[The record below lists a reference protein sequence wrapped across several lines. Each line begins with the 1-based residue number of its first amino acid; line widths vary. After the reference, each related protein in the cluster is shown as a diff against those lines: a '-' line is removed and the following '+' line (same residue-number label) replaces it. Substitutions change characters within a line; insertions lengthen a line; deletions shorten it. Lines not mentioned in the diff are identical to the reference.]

1 MRERYGVVRGR
12 ESILPFDLVFQGS
25 FSDFQL
31 GAYPRWRPPEETPD
45 AFLYR

>member
-12 ESILPFDLVFQGS
+12 ESILPFDLVFSGNLQ
-25 FSDFQL
+25 DLQL
-31 GAYPRWRPPEETPD
+31 GAYPKWRPPKATPD